1 MRARERANRLLEE
14 YPYTGSDWIYELLD
28 YLGIYYFEERLNKVS
43 AMIARF
49 KDKTAIIVDKSS
61 SSKKKREFIAHELG
75 HFLFHTGN
83 MILYKERNCIETSR
97 DERKAQDFALYL
109 LVPEDRLKK
118 FLDVLDP
125 PSIEELAEEFGVTVE
140 FMRERLKLE
149 DIIQLPFRRCHSQL

>member
-14 YPYTGSDWIYELLD
+14 YPYTGSDWIYELLE

-49 KDKTAIIVDKSS
+49 KDKTAIIVDKPS

-83 MILYKERNCIETSR
+83 MILYKERNPIEASK

-109 LVPEDRLKK
+109 LIPDERLTR
-118 FLDVLDP
+118 LINVIDP
-125 PSIEELAEEFGVTVE
+125 PSIEDLADEFGVTVE
-140 FMRERLKLE
+140 FMKERLELE
-149 DIIQLPFRRCHSQL
+149 KIYGG